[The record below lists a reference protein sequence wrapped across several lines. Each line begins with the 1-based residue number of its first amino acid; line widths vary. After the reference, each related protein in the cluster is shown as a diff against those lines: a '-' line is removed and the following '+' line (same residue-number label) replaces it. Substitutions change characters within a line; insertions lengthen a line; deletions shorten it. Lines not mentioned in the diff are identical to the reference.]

1 MQNKNKLRF
10 RGFTGGSL
18 IKNLPANAGDVGS
31 ILGQDDTLEEEMAT
45 HSSILA
51 WRFRQ
56 TWEPGRLQSIGS
68 QRIRHDLAPIQIA
81 PDMGSCLVTK
91 SCPTLFATP
100 LDCSLLGSFVHGISQ
115 ARMLERAAISYS
127 RGSFRT
133 KD

>member
-1 MQNKNKLRF
+1 MQKRNKLRF

-31 ILGQDDTLEEEMAT
+31 ILGQDDPLEEEMAT

-100 LDCSLLGSFVHGISQ
+100 LDCSLLGSSVHGISQ

>member
-1 MQNKNKLRF
+1 M
-10 RGFTGGSL
+10 T
-18 IKNLPANAGDVGS
+18 
-31 ILGQDDTLEEEMAT
+31 T

-56 TWEPGRLQSIGS
+56 TGEPGRLQPIGS
-68 QRIRHDLAPIQIA
+68 QRVGHDLAAIQIA

-91 SCPTLFATP
+91 SCLTFFATP
-100 LDCSLLGSFVHGISQ
+100 LDHSLPGSSVHGISQ
-115 ARMLERAAISYS
+115 ARMLERVAISYS